1 MRNSTRGAARGVVAL
16 LASLAIV
23 LVVVTRT
30 DARDLTE
37 VLTEKGVL
45 TPEEAAEVAKT
56 PPKQPTFQYKPG
68 SGFVFTTPDGN
79 YQLATGVWAQLRY
92 TLQDIDDHFTNGT
105 EGTEDSQS
113 FDLPRVRAYW
123 KGHAFTPRLRY
134 EIELELNASGGDLM
148 RNVYGEYALL
158 DEQWLTFRGGQWKI
172 PFCRQEM
179 TPDSKQE
186 FNERSVACANFRFE
200 RARGIQLY
208 GTPMNSL
215 IEYYAGAFDTTG
227 RNGPANPDTNFLYV
241 LRLATNPLGAV
252 GYSEGDLQD
261 SPDPLFGIGVS
272 YGYERVRG
280 DEFTTA
286 ATSGTSADDPD
297 ELVLES
303 DGQPV
308 NRVPVL
314 RMIQPFYAQLSNP
327 GALTAELNNLEADF
341 AFRWRGAFVEGEY
354 YHLFVH
360 NDAWARAASP
370 SPPFTLPQS
379 SFQAWGYYAQAG
391 YFIIP
396 HKLELAIRYSAF
408 TPNDDFKVVKEN
420 GRRITPFQT
429 ELLGAVNY
437 YFWGHDLK
445 LMTDFGPVNSEG
457 IEAID
462 GDIEDEDDFR
472 WRIQA
477 QMYF

>member
-1 MRNSTRGAARGVVAL
+1 MCNLTGGVARGVAALLGSLLL
-16 LASLAIV
+16 LASA
-23 LVVVTRT
+23 

-56 PPKQPTFQYKPG
+56 PPKGPTFQYKPG
-68 SGFVFTTPDGN
+68 SGFVFTTQDGN
-79 YQLATGVWAQLRY
+79 YQLATGIWAQLRY
-92 TLQDIDDHFTNGT
+92 TLQDIDEKFTNAQKS
-105 EGTEDSQS
+105 TEDSQS

-227 RNGPANPDTNFLYV
+227 RNGPVNPDTNFLYV
-241 LRLATNPLGAV
+241 MRLATNPLGAV

-286 ATSGTSADDPD
+286 ATTTTSSNDPD
-297 ELVLES
+297 ELVIKS
-303 DGQPV
+303 DGTPV

-370 SPPFTLPQS
+370 APPFALPQS

-396 HKLELAIRYSAF
+396 KKLELAARYSEIV
-408 TPNDDFKVVKEN
+408 PNKDFQTTKAN
-420 GRRITPFQT
+420 GRAITPSQT

-437 YFWGHDLK
+437 YFSGHNLK
-445 LMTDFGPVNSEG
+445 VMTDFGPITN
-457 IEAID
+457 EAV
-462 GDIEDEDDFR
+462 R
-472 WRIQA
+472 
-477 QMYF
+477 